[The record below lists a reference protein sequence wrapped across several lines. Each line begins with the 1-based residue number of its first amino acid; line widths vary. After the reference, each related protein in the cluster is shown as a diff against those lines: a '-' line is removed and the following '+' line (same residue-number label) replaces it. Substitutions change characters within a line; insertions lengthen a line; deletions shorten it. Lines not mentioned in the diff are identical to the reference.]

1 MYERIPGKSVTPQ
14 VVRLGRGIRIA
25 PGEAIEMECPRASIL
40 NVAFRI
46 HTSGPVNVAVEER
59 QDDGWQRTGVLEAA
73 EGETVW
79 HHILKKSVFRLCLAN
94 PSGAGSVT
102 VSVDANLPCR
112 V

>member
-1 MYERIPGKSVTPQ
+1 MPQ

-25 PGEAIEMECPRASIL
+25 PGEAIELACPRAGIL

-46 HTSGPVNVAVEER
+46 HASGPVNVAVEEF
-59 QDDGWQRTGVLEAA
+59 QGDDWRSTEVLEAA

-79 HHILKKSVFRLCLAN
+79 HHILQKPVFRLRLTN
-94 PSGAGSVT
+94 PSGAGSVS